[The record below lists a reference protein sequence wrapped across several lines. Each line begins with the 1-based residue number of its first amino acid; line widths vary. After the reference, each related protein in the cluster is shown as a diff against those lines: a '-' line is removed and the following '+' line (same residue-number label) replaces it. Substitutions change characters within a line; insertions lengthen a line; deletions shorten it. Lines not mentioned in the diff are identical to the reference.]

1 MIGAQLKHMVD
12 VMDEK
17 LDRIEL
23 NHMQLTLEEI
33 APSLKVPAGKPPAK
47 KGPLKA
53 GYAKINWGQASWVE
67 KEQVDANLYEV
78 KCAMICEALDY
89 PDLRRPGGTLV
100 WHND

>member
-1 MIGAQLKHMVD
+1 MAIIIIIKDQILLIGAQLKHMVD

-47 KGPLKA
+47 KG
-53 GYAKINWGQASWVE
+53 S
-67 KEQVDANLYEV
+67 
-78 KCAMICEALDY
+78 
-89 PDLRRPGGTLV
+89 T
-100 WHND
+100 